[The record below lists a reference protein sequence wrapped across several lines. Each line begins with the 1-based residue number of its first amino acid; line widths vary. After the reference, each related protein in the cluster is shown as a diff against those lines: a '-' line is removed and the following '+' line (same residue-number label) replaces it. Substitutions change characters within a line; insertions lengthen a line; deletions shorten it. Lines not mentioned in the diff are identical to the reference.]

1 MSLSMRRL
9 LLLVAFPVTVFAQ
22 FGEKVEV
29 NYVEIP
35 VTVLDRSNRPVRNL
49 TRGNFEIYDEG
60 EKQIVESFDAIDFAS
75 AEMRTAVSPLHPAAR
90 RNFLL
95 LFDLAFSSPSSLG
108 RAQEAARDFVAR
120 SVGRRDLVG
129 VATVDADH
137 GFRFLTAF
145 TTDRVLLDAAI
156 KDPRSFRALD
166 PLQLA
171 GTAANV
177 LSDLS
182 FAGDAS
188 GRNERRG
195 DAGAETIADLK
206 RAMRAADDAY
216 RRSRV
221 VRQVDTLG
229 SLARSMQKLAGR
241 KHVVLLSEG
250 FDARLVQGR
259 SASETLEQDEENAAI
274 ASGEVWKVDSDRRYG
289 HSGAQLSVRTMAEE
303 FRRADVVLH
312 ALDIQGLRVQ
322 NDTSAGKRLS
332 SNEGLFLLAGATGGE
347 VFRNSND
354 IRADFDRLVR
364 QQEVV
369 YVLGFRSQAGKPG
382 QFRNLRVKV
391 NGVPGARVSHRGGY
405 YGTGSETTVER
416 SLSTAE
422 IIVNDI
428 PENDLNVDALAAAF
442 PSFTGNAQ
450 VPVILEIAGR
460 DLIASAK
467 NAIATTDIFV
477 YAFDDGGV
485 VRDMIHERVHFD
497 TSKAGERLREAGAK
511 FYGTLYLPAGKY
523 AVKTLVRVAESDRK
537 SFRRLDVDVPS
548 AGDVAVSQPLFFAEE
563 GKWVMVKASSRAR
576 KEAYPFVLDG
586 ESFVPAARA
595 TVRDGESRPFT
606 VWVWNAEADELTWE
620 TAPAATLVSETR
632 VAGSE
637 MTKLVF
643 ALERVPAG
651 TRELTVTI
659 RKKGSVDERRVSV
672 PISVQ

>member
-1 MSLSMRRL
+1 MRRL
-9 LLLVAFPVTVFAQ
+9 LLVLMFPVTALAQ

-29 NYVEIP
+29 NYIEIP

-49 TRGNFEIYDEG
+49 TRDNFEIYDEG
-60 EKQIVESFDAIDFAS
+60 EKHSIESFDAIDFAS
-75 AEMRTAVSPLHPAAR
+75 ADMRTAVSPLHPAAR

-95 LFDLAFSSPSSLG
+95 LFDLSFSSPLSLG

-129 VATVDADH
+129 VATVDVDH
-137 GFRFLTAF
+137 GYRFLTAF

-156 KDPRSFRALD
+156 KDPRYFRALD

-177 LSDLS
+177 LSDPS
-182 FAGDAS
+182 FAGDAA
-188 GRNERRG
+188 GRTERRG
-195 DAGAETIADLK
+195 DAGADTIADLK
-206 RAMRAADDAY
+206 RAVRAADDAY

-229 SLARSMQKLAGR
+229 SIARSMQKLAGR

-259 SASETLEQDEENAAI
+259 NVSETLEQEEENAAV
-274 ASGEVWKVDSDRRYG
+274 AAGEVWKVDSDRRYG
-289 HSGAQLSVRTMAEE
+289 HSGAQLSIREMAED

-322 NDTSAGKRLS
+322 NDTSAGKRVN
-332 SNEGLFLLAGATGGE
+332 SNEALFLLAGATGGE

-354 IRADFDRLVR
+354 IRADFDRLLR

-369 YVLGFRSQAGKPG
+369 YVLGFRSRARNAG
-382 QFRNLRVKV
+382 QFRGLRVKLT
-391 NGVPGARVSHRGGY
+391 GVPGGRVTHRGGY
-405 YGTGSETTVER
+405 YDNGGETPVER

-428 PENDLNVDALAAAF
+428 PENDLGVDALAAAF
-442 PSFTGNAQ
+442 PGSNGNAQ
-450 VPVILEIAGR
+450 VPVILEIAGP

-467 NAIATTDIFV
+467 KGIATTDIFV
-477 YAFDDGGV
+477 YAFDDSGV
-485 VRDMIHERVHFD
+485 VRDVIHERVHFD
-497 TSKAGERLREAGAK
+497 TSKVGDRLREAGAK

-537 SFRRLDVDVPS
+537 SFRRVDVDVPS

-563 GKWVMVKASSRAR
+563 GKWVMVKAESRGT
-576 KEAYPFVLDG
+576 KEAYPFVLNG

-595 TVRDGESRPFT
+595 TLRDGESRLFT
-606 VWVWNAEADELTWE
+606 VWVWNARGDELTWE
-620 TAPAATLVSETR
+620 TVPAATLVSETR
-632 VAGSE
+632 IAGSE

-651 TRELTVTI
+651 TRELGVTI
-659 RKKGSVDERRVSV
+659 RKKGSVDERRASAPVRM
-672 PISVQ
+672 Q